1 MEEVNGILTEDE
13 MSKLYELR
21 KQFKSVSAE
30 LRVLL
35 DKDKLTDEEDTLL
48 IEKRKEINSLRARID
63 TQIEL
68 EEMEGVPAREPT
80 KIDPET
86 GLRMGLA
93 DYPGMRAYGE
103 PDEVRSGGRYG
114 SYQTGS
120 AITRVEPASDRRFR
134 AMFPDVE
141 MNTGGFGSFK
151 EFARNVG
158 LGLVDDRLKR
168 SLIEGQ
174 GDSGGFVVPTE
185 YSRNILDVSLED
197 EIVRKRAT
205 VYPMKSNELKV
216 PGTVIGNHSSSLYG
230 GVIAYWKSEGSTLT
244 ESVPTFRNVTLKA
257 NKLTVLG
264 KASNEWAADN
274 ISGDAVA
281 RAFTGTLGFNMDD
294 SFISGTGAGEPLGI
308 LNAECTVEVSAEGGQ
323 SASTIVYEN
332 LANMVARIH
341 PASFGKSV
349 WIAHTSTIPQLLT
362 LGLAVGTG
370 GSHVPVMKE
379 SNGKFSILTRPVIF
393 TEKAQTLGTAGDIM
407 LCDLSQYI
415 IGLRSDIRLDTS
427 KHVAFSSDEL
437 YYRGLL
443 RVDGQ
448 PAWNEKMTLKDNTTT
463 VGPFVILEDR

>member
-1 MEEVNGILTEDE
+1 
-13 MSKLYELR
+13 MSKLEELR
-21 KQFKSVSAE
+21 KQFRSVSHE

-63 TQIEL
+63 TEIEL
-68 EEMEGVPAREPT
+68 DDMANVSEREPV
-80 KIDPET
+80 KIDPGT
-86 GLRMGLA
+86 GLRMGLS
-93 DYPGMRAYGE
+93 DYPGMSAMGE
-103 PDEVRSGGRYG
+103 PYESRGRHDGY
-114 SYQTGS
+114 TDTT
-120 AITRVEPASDRRFR
+120 AITRVEPAADRRFR

-141 MNTGGFGSFK
+141 MNTGGFSSFR

-197 EIVRKRAT
+197 EVVRKRAT
-205 VYPMKSNELKV
+205 VYPMKSNELQV
-216 PGTVIGNHSSSLYG
+216 PGTVIGDHSSSLYG
-230 GVIAYWKSEGSTLT
+230 GVIAYWKSEGSALT

-264 KASNEWAADN
+264 KASNEWVADN

-281 RAFTGTLGFNMDD
+281 RAFTGTLGFKMDE
-294 SFISGTGAGEPLGI
+294 SFFSGTGAGEPLGI
-308 LNAECTVEVSAEGGQ
+308 LNADCTVEVSAEGGQ
-323 SASTIVYEN
+323 APNTLVYEN

-341 PASFGKSV
+341 PACFGKSIWV
-349 WIAHTSTIPQLLT
+349 AHISTIPQLLT
-362 LGLAVGTG
+362 LGLSVGTG
-370 GSHVPVMKE
+370 GSHIPVMKE

-393 TEKAQTLGTAGDIM
+393 TEKAQILGTAGDIM
-407 LCDLSQYI
+407 LCDMSQYLV
-415 IGLRSDIRLDTS
+415 GLRSDIRLDTS

-437 YYRGLL
+437 YYRGVV

-448 PAWNEKMTLKDNTTT
+448 PAWNEKMTLQDGSTT
-463 VGPFVILEDR
+463 VGPFVIIEDR